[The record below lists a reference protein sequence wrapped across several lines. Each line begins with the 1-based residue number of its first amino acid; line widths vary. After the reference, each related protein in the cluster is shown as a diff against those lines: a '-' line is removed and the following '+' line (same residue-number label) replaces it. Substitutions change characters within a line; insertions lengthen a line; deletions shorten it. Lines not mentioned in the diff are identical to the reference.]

1 MMSSKK
7 ELVEQISDAMKM
19 ELIPI
24 AGETAS
30 VGDIDRLIVEQ
41 EQKFQE
47 MFEKGRNNQDF
58 MKRAEEFKAINA
70 ELARLKG
77 RRTNLLEAQQRNSA
91 LNWRIDK
98 AIDLL
103 NTGASALAEWDE
115 SVVRQLVEEVRV
127 VSKEKIIVTLSGGI
141 KVEQT
146 MEL

>member
-1 MMSSKK
+1 
-7 ELVEQISDAMKM
+7 MKM

-47 MFEKGRNNQDF
+47 MFETVRNNQDF

-70 ELARLKG
+70 ELARLKA

-91 LNWRIDK
+91 LSWRIDE

>member
-91 LNWRIDK
+91 LNWRIDE